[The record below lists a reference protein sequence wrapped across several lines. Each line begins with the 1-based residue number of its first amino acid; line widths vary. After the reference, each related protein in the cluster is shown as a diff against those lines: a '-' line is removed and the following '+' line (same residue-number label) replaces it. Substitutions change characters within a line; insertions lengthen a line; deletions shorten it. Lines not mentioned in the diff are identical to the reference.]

1 MARLRMLTMNQMAVL
16 FYEGHPLPGLELK
29 KANGALRVRVSRLIK
44 GDFVRSA
51 PLSFARAAF
60 VKGYF
65 LGPNGIAVLKDLRE
79 YEDYRKPR
87 WMERKHTMC
96 DQRQSLLRAAS
107 GMVDA
112 GHMCLLHGPHHVIV
126 NNFLTNLLMLSRCRE
141 GFEVLDWLGDR
152 DATFRFTLKG
162 ERFTYDPDLY
172 VKVTSECERGE
183 RTIFLEVDRDTTTI
197 PVLRRKIYRAHQ
209 YYLSREYKELTGS
222 GLFPRLCFL
231 VPDRKRAGTLTGAI
245 MKVLGDYNIP
255 TFPCWISTFDEMG
268 VFSIDQGRVTD
279 VQLVKP
285 WVSERGRL
293 VPSPLV

>member
-1 MARLRMLTMNQMAVL
+1 LNIRLGERDLEIFTYMARLRMLTMNQMAAL

-29 KANGALRVRVSRLIK
+29 KANGAMRVRVSRLMA

-60 VKGYF
+60 LKGYF
-65 LGPNGIAVLKDLRE
+65 LGPNGIAVLKDTRE

-87 WMERKHTMC
+87 WIERKHT
-96 DQRQSLLRAAS
+96 
-107 GMVDA
+107 
-112 GHMCLLHGPHHVIV
+112 MCLLHGPHHVIV
-126 NNFLTNLLMLSRCRE
+126 NNFLINLPMLSRCRE

-162 ERFTYDPDLY
+162 ERITYDPDLY

-209 YYLSREYKELTGS
+209 YYLSREYKELTG

-231 VPDRKRAGTLTGAI
+231 VPDEKRTRTLTGAI
-245 MKVLGDYNIP
+245 MKVLGDYKIS
-255 TFPCWISTFDEMG
+255 TFPCWISTFDEMD

-293 VPSPLV
+293 VASPLI

>member
-1 MARLRMLTMNQMAVL
+1 LNIRLGERDLEIFKYMARLRMLTMNQMAAL
-16 FYEGHPLPGLELK
+16 FYQGHPLPVLELE

-96 DQRQSLLRAAS
+96 
-107 GMVDA
+107 
-112 GHMCLLHGPHHVIV
+112 LLHGPHHVIV

-141 GFEVLDWLGDR
+141 GFDVLDWLGDR
-152 DATFRFTLKG
+152 DATFRFTFKG

-183 RTIFLEVDRDTTTI
+183 MTIFLEVDRDTTTI

-209 YYLSREYKELTGS
+209 YYLSKEYKEVTGS

-245 MKVLGDYNIP
+245 IKVLGDYNIAS
-255 TFPCWISTFDEMG
+255 FPCWISTFDEMD

-285 WVSERGRL
+285 WVSEKGEL
-293 VPSPLV
+293 VASPLV

>member
-1 MARLRMLTMNQMAVL
+1 LNIRLGERDLEIFKYMARLRMLTMNQMAAL
-16 FYEGHPLPGLELK
+16 FYEGHPLPRLELK

-51 PLSFARAAF
+51 PLSFARTAF
-60 VKGYF
+60 LKGYF
-65 LGPNGIAVLKDLRE
+65 LGPHGIAVLKDLRE

-96 DQRQSLLRAAS
+96 
-107 GMVDA
+107 
-112 GHMCLLHGPHHVIV
+112 LLHGPHHVIV
-126 NNFLTNLLMLSRCRE
+126 NNFLINLLMLSRCEE

-152 DATFRFTLKG
+152 DATFRFTFKG

-172 VKVTSECERGE
+172 VKVTAECERGE
-183 RTIFLEVDRDTTTI
+183 MTIFLEVDRDTTTI

-209 YYLSREYKELTGS
+209 YYLSKEYKEVTGC

-231 VPDRKRAGTLTGAI
+231 VPDQKRAGTLTGAI

-255 TFPCWISTFDEMG
+255 TFPCWISTFDEMD
-268 VFSIDQGRVTD
+268 VFSIDQGRVSD

-285 WVSERGRL
+285 WVSERGQL
-293 VPSPLV
+293 VTSPLI